1 MTTGRSTGNKKMH
14 GNLNLLKSRH
24 AVDVTR
30 TLNVRDPYDSF
41 AAAED
46 SETDTSLAARSRPK
60 HDGFYMSKQPVVH
73 VPYKFQNHPMKD
85 ALRLAQDST
94 WFELQQLWSNVRRF

>member
-1 MTTGRSTGNKKMH
+1 MH
-14 GNLNLLKSRH
+14 GKLTLLKGRH

-30 TLNVRDPYDSF
+30 TQNVRDPYDSF

-46 SETDTSLAARSRPK
+46 SETDTSLAARSGLV
-60 HDGFYMSKQPVVH
+60 HDGFYSTKQLLVH
-73 VPYKFQNHPMKD
+73 VPYKFQNQPMKA

-94 WFELQQLWSNVRRF
+94 WFELQQLWPNFRRF